1 MKGIIDMLFIQ
12 KIFTNILYMAFI
24 ASFVAI
30 IIILLRKIFD
40 KKISPK
46 WKFAMW
52 ILLLISLIIP
62 FRIIL
67 YSSNE
72 QLNIIGSFTN
82 YLEKIKINFTY
93 NYYGKVLTYIWLV
106 GMTNFFII
114 YIFSAIKMKLKIG
127 KEEIK
132 EERILKILEE
142 TKQSLGIKRDIKLIK
157 QKNKIVPC
165 IYGILQPKILFT
177 KEILEKSDEV
187 LKYIFMHELAH
198 YKRKDTFLNFILL
211 LITFVYWF
219 NPILWV
225 CFKEIRQ
232 DMELKADELV
242 IKNIPHNKDKEYA
255 KALVSLLPISKEEK
269 ITNRLLYV
277 TDSKKN
283 MERRIKM
290 IKLTDKFKEYK
301 ALIGVTTLTLTL
313 CIGLLIFTQ
322 IKPSEDV
329 AYNNVKY
336 FETPDRIVYKIK
348 NEDKY
353 YVYESSR
360 EDYNEL
366 INQLT
371 KCVDGVGEGEKLSQD
386 NIRKIEEEE
395 NYIELDYNT
404 ISKNYIIAFQKKNYN
419 VIKRTDEG
427 GIVIKNNIKYKENLE
442 KLLAKQT
449 LNKEE
454 CYGMLDNKEY
464 RITEPIYYQ
473 VPSWSNE
480 LKKYEQG
487 IYSVRLGTKQALE
500 NFKANNN
507 INMTQ
512 DIPEEQF
519 KKTNVIATITKYQ
532 IDKIETRI
540 GGVTLYFKGM
550 EKTGEYYVNLFCLS
564 KAININCIYRN
575 FYNATYIYN

>member
-1 MKGIIDMLFIQ
+1 MLFIQ

-30 IIILLRKIFD
+30 IILLLRKIFD
-40 KKISPK
+40 KKISPM

-62 FRIIL
+62 FRITL

-72 QLNIIGSFTN
+72 QLNIIGNFTN
-82 YLEKIKINFTY
+82 YLERIKINFTY
-93 NYYGKVLTYIWLV
+93 NYCGKVLTYIWLV
-106 GMTNFFII
+106 GMAIFSTI
-114 YIFSAIKMKLKIG
+114 YIFNAIKMKLKIG

-132 EERILKILEE
+132 EERILKILDEV
-142 TKQSLGIKRDIKLIK
+142 KQSLKIKRNIKLIN
-157 QKNKIVPC
+157 QKNKIIPC
-165 IYGILQPKILFT
+165 IYGILQPKILLT
-177 KEILEKSDEV
+177 KEILEKPDEV

-219 NPILWV
+219 NPILWF
-225 CFKEIRQ
+225 CFKQIRQ

-301 ALIGVTTLTLTL
+301 TLIGVTTLTLTL

-322 IKPSEDV
+322 IKPLEDV
-329 AYNNVKY
+329 PYNNVKY

-353 YVYESSR
+353 YVYEPSGK
-360 EDYNEL
+360 DYNEL

-371 KCVDGVGEGEKLSQD
+371 KCVDGVGEGTKLSQD
-386 NIRKIEEEE
+386 DIRKIEEEE

-404 ISKNYIIAFQKKNYN
+404 ISKNYIIAFQKENYN
-419 VIKRTDEG
+419 VIRRTDEG

-442 KLLAKQT
+442 RLLAKQT
-449 LNKEE
+449 LNKQE
-454 CYGMLDNKEY
+454 CYEMSDNKEY

-487 IYSVRLGTKQALE
+487 IYSVRLGTKQAWQ
-500 NFKANNN
+500 NFKENNN

-519 KKTNVIATITKYQ
+519 EKTNVIATITKYQ
-532 IDKIETRI
+532 VDKIETRI
-540 GGVTLYFKGM
+540 GGATLYFKGI
-550 EKTGEYYVNLFCLS
+550 ETPNQYYVNIFCLS

-575 FYNATYIYN
+575 FYNVTYLYN